1 MNKILA
7 VIRREFIERVRTK
20 AFIFG
25 TLVVPVLGG
34 IVMGLPALLSKQEST
49 TRGIVVLDGTG
60 GSLGA
65 RVDSALAL
73 ERLPDSAP
81 RYAVT
86 VLPVTGGLEAARDSV
101 IRLIGLREGPAGAP
115 SGLLILS
122 EDGVES
128 GKVAYY
134 GSNVSSF
141 QAMNSLER
149 TLGPLVRNE
158 RLERLNADSAMKAA
172 AALRVDLQTKKV
184 TEGKLTGESGEAS
197 FLLAYIVDMFMY
209 ISLLLYGVQI
219 MASVIEEKSSKIIE
233 VLVSSMRPF
242 ELLMGK
248 VIGVG
253 AVGLVQLGIWAGTGL
268 YLTKV
273 LGRGVSAAAGT
284 DAAQAAAQTG
294 FTMPTITSD
303 LVVVILLFFF
313 LGFFMYS
320 GLYAAIGSMC
330 NTQQEAQ
337 QAATPVTMIIVVG
350 MITMFSTINEPS
362 GTLARVLTFI
372 PFFTPL
378 VVPVR
383 YAISP
388 LPVSEVAM
396 GVAVMILGTIAIVWL
411 GARIYRVGILS
422 YGKRPGFKELW
433 RWVRTD

>member
-1 MNKILA
+1 MNKIFA

-25 TLVVPVLGG
+25 TLVVPLLGG
-34 IVMGLPALLSKQEST
+34 VVMGLPALLSKQEST
-49 TRGIVVLDGTG
+49 TRGIVVLDATG

-73 ERLPDSAP
+73 QRLPDSAP

-86 VLPVTGGLEAARDSV
+86 VLPVSAGLDAARDSV
-101 IRLIGLREGPAGAP
+101 IRLIGLRQGPAGAP
-115 SGLLILS
+115 SGLLVLS

-141 QAMNSLER
+141 QAMNVLER
-149 TLGPLVRNE
+149 TIGPLIRNE
-158 RLERLNADSAMKAA
+158 RLERLHADSAMKAA
-172 AALRVDLQTKKV
+172 AALRVDLQTRKV

-233 VLVSSMRPF
+233 VLVSSMKPF

-268 YLTKV
+268 YLTSV
-273 LGRGVSAAAGT
+273 LGRKAGAAGAA
-284 DAAQAAAQTG
+284 DAVAQSG
-294 FTMPTITSD
+294 FTMPTITPD

-396 GVAVMILGTIAIVWL
+396 GVAVMIVGTIAIVWL

-433 RWVRTD
+433 RWVRTA